1 MDGLAFSPPA
11 APTSETGALFW
22 WRKLAAW
29 VAPRAYGL
37 RSLNIRNLR
46 HLLQVVEGA
55 EARRDALAAV
65 WAALVAAPALHSLE
79 LGRSSVALPPGALSD
94 IATSLSGLRRLHLNS
109 AGPLD
114 CRELDALGA
123 GLPQLEQLSVCLLR
137 QRGQHCA
144 FVGPFPRRLTGLR
157 HLRSLRLEAPYSALN
172 APTCR
177 LPDSIAEWGPQ
188 VGGPVDGRVVGM
200 WVAMVGGCGWVH
212 VQARMLVHCT
222 I

>member
-11 APTSETGALFW
+11 APTSETGALF

-65 WAALVAAPALHSLE
+65 WAALAAAPALHSLE

-94 IATSLSGLRRLHLNS
+94 IASSLSGLRRLHLNS

-144 FVGPFPRRLTGLR
+144 FTGPFPRRLTGLR

-188 VGGPVDGRVVGM
+188 VGGPVDGRVVVM
-200 WVAMVGGCGWVH
+200 RVAMVGGCGWVH